1 VSQVREAIVGLVL
14 VIASF
19 ITLGVIA
26 GCAESASEA
35 TAIINPADVTI
46 DREFV
51 ETAQT
56 VVADSEPSEEG
67 WAVGVISVK
76 QAEGRWVLAVLTA
89 EGGGTLTEASNGCET
104 GSWRELD
111 NLLVLLDPGDLI
123 EWSLEG
129 DDSRVCS
136 HEIRLVRKAAAL

>member
-1 VSQVREAIVGLVL
+1 MRQKMEALTGAALIA
-14 VIASF
+14 ASF
-19 ITLGVIA
+19 LTLGLIA
-26 GCAESASEA
+26 GCAEAASEA

-51 ETAQT
+51 ETAQA
-56 VVADSEPSEEG
+56 VVADAEPSEEG

-89 EGGGTLTEASNGCET
+89 EGGSTLTEASDGCET

-129 DDSRVCS
+129 GDSRVCS